1 MADVIQE
8 RREDVLEI
16 RWNRPD
22 AMNALTPDMLKWA
35 GDMVEAA
42 ASDAGIRIIVL
53 TGSGRAFSAGVDLK
67 ALGSVRIENGSVGDI
82 LDIPA
87 RRLIDAM
94 ERAPQPVI
102 AKINGHCFTGALE
115 IALACDLLVMA
126 EEAGAGDTHMKWGL
140 RPSWGMSQRL
150 PRRIGWQRARELT
163 YTARTI
169 RGPEAL
175 SLGLACRVAPA
186 AELDAAVDAL
196 CAQIREN
203 CPQALAANKDL
214 YRATETMRL
223 DDGLAYEAKAV
234 YPMQGAEERLAGF
247 LGRS

>member
-1 MADVIQE
+1 MSDVVSE
-8 RREDVLEI
+8 RRGDILEI

-22 AMNALTPDMLKWA
+22 AMNALTPDMLKTAGELVAEAA
-35 GDMVEAA
+35 GDTAV
-42 ASDAGIRIIVL
+42 RVIVL
-53 TGSGRAFSAGVDLK
+53 TGTGRAFSAGVDLK

-87 RRLIDAM
+87 RALIRGI

-102 AKINGHCFTGALE
+102 AKVNGHCFTGALE

-175 SLGLACRVAPA
+175 ALGLACQVAPA
-186 AELDAAVDAL
+186 AELDAVVEAL
-196 CAQIREN
+196 CARIREN
-203 CPQALAANKDL
+203 CPQAIAANKDL
-214 YRATETMRL
+214 YRATETMNL
-223 DDGLAYEAKAV
+223 DDGLAYEAETV
-234 YPMQGAEERLAGF
+234 YPMDSAEERLAGF
-247 LGRS
+247 LDR